1 MAKGAGLNQP
11 RNDAGDRQ
19 GKGKEGHGRS
29 PQVNAG
35 HGADR
40 KAPPPS
46 DQLLAYLAEY
56 DLRVGEL
63 ALALRE
69 AVLNEAPGANET
81 VFRGY
86 VVSTTYSFTGKW
98 TEGFCHIAVYPR
110 HVNLGFNRG
119 AELADPEG
127 LLIGSGKIIRH
138 LKIAEPK
145 DLKKPHLRR
154 FIRAAIKHSKVD
166 DKPGYRKKTS
176 ERRPPTEMKL
186 AVKRRRSK

>member
-1 MAKGAGLNQP
+1 MAKGARLNQP
-11 RNDAGDRQ
+11 GDRAGDRQ
-19 GKGKEGHGRS
+19 MKGKEGHGGSQRVKARHA
-29 PQVNAG
+29 P
-35 HGADR
+35 DR

-69 AVLNEAPGANET
+69 VVLNEAPDANET

-86 VVSTTYSFTGKW
+86 VVSTAYSFTGKW

-110 HVNLGFNRG
+110 HINLGFNRG

-138 LKIAEPK
+138 LKVAEPK

-166 DKPGYRKKTS
+166 DNPPYREKTS
-176 ERRPPTEMKL
+176 ALRRRSETTP
-186 AVKRRRSK
+186 AVKRRRSN